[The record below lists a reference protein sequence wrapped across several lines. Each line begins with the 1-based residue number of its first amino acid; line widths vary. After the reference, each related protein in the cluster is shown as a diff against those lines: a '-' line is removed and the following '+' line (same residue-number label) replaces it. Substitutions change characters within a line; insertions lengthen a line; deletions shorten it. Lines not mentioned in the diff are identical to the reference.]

1 MRIGTSRTPG
11 FIPAATWSTC
21 YWRVGAGVL
30 TYQVAPEFWLA
41 TGWVWLFVALGL
53 LILVLI
59 PGVGRDVNGSQR
71 WLPLGPLTLQPSEF
85 TKIALVI
92 YLAGYMVRR
101 EHEVRNQWQ
110 GFLKPMA
117 VLFAATLLL
126 MMEPDFGAT
135 VIVAGSAFGMLF
147 LAGVKLGHFLLVSG
161 GAVAAGVVLIV
172 SAPYRLKRLT
182 AYTDP
187 WADPY
192 DTGFQL
198 TQSLIA
204 FGRGEWLGVGLG
216 NSVQKLFYLPEAHT
230 DFVFSIWAEE
240 TGFVGALAV
249 ISLFAAL
256 IGRIFWAGRNALAAA
271 NPFGAYICYGVALV
285 FTGQAFVNMGVS
297 CGLLPTKGLDPA
309 LCQLRRHQPDCLLQH
324 ARPGAAYRA
333 RHPRPARGR
342 SDGGAATPGTDDRRR
357 HRRPCLSGA
366 GGGHR
371 ADGTWPARGVG
382 GHRQGAG
389 APGGAGGGY
398 NPALPAGARCARQIH
413 AAQGA
418 GPMVPAAGLRSRPC
432 GCCTGW
438 RRVAWSAWAAMSP
451 APQAWRPGCCASRC

>member
-1 MRIGTSRTPG
+1 MSAYRPVAESFTLPDSSLVLLGLALSL
-11 FIPAATWSTC
+11 
-21 YWRVGAGVL
+21 VGLVAISSASIEYADWHYQNPWFHTQRHLVYLVLALVAGVL
-30 TYQVAPEFWLA
+30 MYRVPPAFWLN
-41 TGWVWLFVALGL
+41 TGWVWLFVALAL

-59 PGVGRDVNGSQR
+59 PGIGREVNGSQR

-85 TKIALVI
+85 AKLAMVV
-92 YLAGYMVRR
+92 YLAGYTVRR
-101 EHEVRNQWQ
+101 EHEVRNHWQ

-126 MMEPDFGAT
+126 MTEPDFGAT

-161 GAVAAGVVLIV
+161 GALAAGLVLVV

-187 WADPY
+187 WADPF

-204 FGRGEWLGVGLG
+204 FGRGEWFGVGLG

-249 ISLFAAL
+249 IALYVAL
-256 IGRIFWAGRNALAAA
+256 IGRILWVGRGALAAG

-285 FTGQAFVNMGVS
+285 FSGQAFVNMGVS
-297 CGLLPTKGLDPA
+297 CGLLPTKGLTLPFVSYGGTSLIVCCCMLA
-309 LCQLRRHQPDCLLQH
+309 LVLRIERD
-324 ARPGAAYRA
+324 
-333 RHPRPARGR
+333 GR
-342 SDGGAATPGTDDRRR
+342 
-357 HRRPCLSGA
+357 
-366 GGGHR
+366 
-371 ADGTWPARGVG
+371 
-382 GHRQGAG
+382 
-389 APGGAGGGY
+389 
-398 NPALPAGARCARQIH
+398 
-413 AAQGA
+413 AQG
-418 GPMVPAAGLRSRPC
+418 
-432 GCCTGW
+432 
-438 RRVAWSAWAAMSP
+438 RRT
-451 APQAWRPGCCASRC
+451 